1 MSKCS
6 KAGKLKPKP
15 MRKLKLISAIGLLLF
30 ALGAMA
36 QDEQERKLIQFSG
49 VIVSAD
55 SLKPVPFCNII
66 IKGKNRGTISDY
78 YGYFS
83 FVAQKGDTV
92 QFSSIGFK
100 KARFVIPDSLAGK
113 AYSLIQTMSADTV
126 MLAEAVVYPWPTK
139 EQFRQAFL
147 DLRLPDDDMVFA
159 QRNLEQAAMKE
170 RIEAMGMDGSMNF
183 RYAMQQ
189 RTAQLY
195 HAGQLPPNN
204 LLNPIAW
211 YKFIKAW
218 QEGAFKRKK
227 KD

>member
-1 MSKCS
+1 MEGLI
-6 KAGKLKPKP
+6 GKIKVVL
-15 MRKLKLISAIGLLLF
+15 LTVIGLGLC
-30 ALGAMA
+30 ASRAMA
-36 QDEQERKLIQFSG
+36 QEDNEQERKLIQFSG
-49 VIVSAD
+49 VIITAD

-66 IKGKNRGTISDY
+66 IRSKNRGTISDY
-78 YGYFS
+78 FGYFS
-83 FVAQKGDTV
+83 FVAEKGDTV

-100 KARFVIPDSLAGK
+100 KSRFVIPDSLDSK

-189 RTAQLY
+189 RTSQLY
-195 HAGQLPPNN
+195 YAGQLPPNN

-227 KD
+227 KKD

>member
-1 MSKCS
+1 MHN
-6 KAGKLKPKP
+6 LKF
-15 MRKLKLISAIGLLLF
+15 LLAIVLLVISQM
-30 ALGAMA
+30 ALA
-36 QDEQERKLIQFSG
+36 QEEQERKLIQFSG

-55 SLKPVPFCNII
+55 SIKPVPFCSII

-83 FVAQKGDTV
+83 FVAQIGDSV

-100 KARFVIPDSLAGK
+100 KAYYIIPDSLAGK

-183 RYAMQQ
+183 RFAMQQ

-227 KD
+227 KN